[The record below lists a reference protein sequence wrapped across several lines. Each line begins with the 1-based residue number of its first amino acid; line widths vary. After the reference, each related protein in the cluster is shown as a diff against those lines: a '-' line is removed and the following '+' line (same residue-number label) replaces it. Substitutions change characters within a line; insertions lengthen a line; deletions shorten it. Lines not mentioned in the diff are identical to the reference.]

1 MGAAGSSNNSPPPV
15 QPTVG
20 NCKGILSGP
29 VKLYQHCKGGQFP
42 GWTVP
47 MCPGAHKVSSNDFP
61 ADASHISV
69 PMGMRAII
77 YTGIF
82 NGRSKIIPQN
92 TDFDFCSEGG
102 WANDNIRSILIE
114 SVGDHYTQR
123 FNDQLK
129 DYKGMLSQINDMATN
144 PVYQLPQKYKHDLMV
159 KLALLKKENHIYRED
174 YVQFRRRFLD
184 ANPHESVMGIGPFKT
199 LDDRLLLLFWICFA
213 IFVIPFTQLGINKF
227 VPDSYSSD
235 TKLMM
240 WGFSVLGLAGIA
252 QVIILCLC
260 LAPPTDTGETADA
273 V

>member
-92 TDFDFCSEGG
+92 TDFDFCDEGR

-123 FNDQLK
+123 FNDHLK

-227 VPDSYSSD
+227 APDSYSSD

-252 QVIILCLC
+252 QAIILCLC

-273 V
+273 I